1 VSFVS
6 PMLLG
11 RVDQPFNDVNYIAEL
26 KLDGIRGV
34 YSSLGDRPRLFTRH
48 QNDITSKYPELIS
61 LDLPRGVVLDGELVV
76 CDGEGKPDFEAC
88 MQRFSSRR
96 STRLKHTTFCVF
108 DVLYYDHQPMFKLP
122 LTERKSLLD
131 GLFEDNDL
139 ISKVRIIDG
148 EHASQ
153 LYDLC
158 CAKELEGIVLK
169 RKDSRYYTGKR
180 SADWLKVINYSYAD
194 VWVTGVTDDRKW
206 LLTFDQN
213 GAPDGKPAGTCE
225 FAPPL
230 AKKNV
235 YRRLE
240 YGQPVKVRVKY
251 RNLTKAGYLRT
262 PAFDTF
268 I

>member
-11 RVDQPFNDVNYIAEL
+11 RVDQPFNDANYIAEL

-34 YSSLGDRPRLFTRH
+34 YSSLGDRSRLFTRH
-48 QNDITSKYPELIS
+48 QNDVSSKYPELLA
-61 LDLPRGVVLDGELVV
+61 LDLPPGLVLDGELVV
-76 CDGEGKPDFEAC
+76 CDDEGKPDFEAC

-96 STRLKHTTFCVF
+96 TTHLKHTTFCVF
-108 DVLYYDHQPMFKLP
+108 DVLYYNHQPLFKVP
-122 LTERKSLLD
+122 LVERKAILD
-131 GLFEDNDL
+131 GLFEDSDL
-139 ISKVRIIDG
+139 ISKVRVIDG
-148 EHASQ
+148 QHAGQ

-169 RKDSRYYTGKR
+169 RKDSRYYTSKR
-180 SADWLKVINYSYAD
+180 SDDWLKVINYSYAD
-194 VWVTGVTDDRKW
+194 VWVTGITDDRKW
-206 LLTFDQN
+206 LLTF
-213 GAPDGKPAGTCE
+213 ADGKPAGTCE

-230 AKKNV
+230 ARKTV

-240 YGQPVKVRVKY
+240 DGQPVQVRVKY

-262 PAFDTF
+262 PALVSFL
-268 I
+268 